1 MSCHLAKYGC
11 KTKTAKKCT
20 AFTPF
25 NNGKTKRFYAV
36 LNGALQGTGISV
48 CARVCARVSV
58 SWKAIVSWPNPNL
71 LPFPFP
77 L

>member
-1 MSCHLAKYGC
+1 MSCRLAKYGC
-11 KTKTAKKCT
+11 ETKTANKCT

-48 CARVCARVSV
+48 RARVCARV
-58 SWKAIVSWPNPNL
+58 
-71 LPFPFP
+71 
-77 L
+77 